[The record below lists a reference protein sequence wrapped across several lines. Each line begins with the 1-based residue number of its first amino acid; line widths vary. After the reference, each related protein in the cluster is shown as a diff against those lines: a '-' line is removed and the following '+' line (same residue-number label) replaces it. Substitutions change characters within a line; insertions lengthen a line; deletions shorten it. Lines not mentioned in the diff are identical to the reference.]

1 MTKYIDSDLIDL
13 KLIDSTLISNIK
25 KKNEGRYRNV
35 VQKKLKEFIKLSL
48 ISILLTQS
56 KNHVKPVIEL
66 INKFNIKNKNPI
78 KIKVKR
84 KLVSIIIKYN

>member
-35 VQKKLKEFIKLSL
+35 VQKKLKEFM
-48 ISILLTQS
+48 
-56 KNHVKPVIEL
+56 
-66 INKFNIKNKNPI
+66 NKNARRI
-78 KIKVKR
+78 
-84 KLVSIIIKYN
+84 